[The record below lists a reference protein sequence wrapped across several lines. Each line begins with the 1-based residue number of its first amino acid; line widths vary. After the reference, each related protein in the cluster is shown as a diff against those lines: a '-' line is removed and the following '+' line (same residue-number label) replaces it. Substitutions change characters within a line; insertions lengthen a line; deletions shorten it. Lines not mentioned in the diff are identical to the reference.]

1 MLCEICKKRQATVR
15 YRESI
20 NGKVTEKFICSECA
34 SANGYY
40 DKINMFESKFINPAE
55 FITSVFEPQK
65 SRGAVCKNCGTTS
78 DEVLNTGYL
87 GCSECYKAFRE
98 IISPMIRRVQGG
110 TQHVGKSPETSAESM
125 SERDKLTL
133 KLKRALE
140 REDYEEAVKLRD
152 MIRKLRDE
160 EEQNG

>member
-20 NGKVTEKFICSECA
+20 NGKVTEKFLCAECA
-34 SANGYY
+34 GANGYY
-40 DKINMFESKFINPAE
+40 DKMNMFEPNFINPAE

-78 DEVLNTGYL
+78 DEVLSTGYL
-87 GCSECYKAFRE
+87 GCSECYKVFRDV
-98 IISPMIRRVQGG
+98 ISPMIRRVQGG
-110 TQHVGKSPETSAESM
+110 TQHIGKSPELKMEAM
-125 SERDKLTL
+125 SEKDKLTL
-133 KLKRALE
+133 KLKKALDA
-140 REDYEEAVKLRD
+140 EDYEEAVKLRD
-152 MIRKLRDE
+152 QIRKLKSE